1 MQRRP
6 WFEIH
11 DHPLFPGFLRDLVT
25 DALEAMWNTQGIYRP
40 VARRLE
46 HAVAESGAQRVID
59 LCSGSGGPWL
69 RFSQDFGRNEGAVPT
84 VLLTDKYPNRRALEP
99 IPDSAEQTIFF
110 YPESVDAMRIP
121 PELSGFRTMFSTFHH
136 FAPSEAR
143 AILRDAYDQRQGIA
157 IFEAAKCCPRTLA
170 AVFAV
175 PLISLRLAPR
185 VRPFL
190 WRRLFWT
197 YCLPAIPFVLW
208 ADGILSCLRSYSQ
221 ADLKELISGME
232 SDDYRWEIGEEYGG
246 SVPISFLV
254 GSPLQSVDRTH
265 EEPVETQSPPGRD
278 QAAQC
283 VSGSAIAE
291 AVFRR

>member
-25 DALEAMWNTQGIYRP
+25 DALEAMWNTQGVYSP
-40 VARRLE
+40 VAPRLE
-46 HAVAESGAQRVID
+46 RAVAESGARRVID

-69 RFSQDFGRNEGAVPT
+69 RFSRDFGLDKGTAPV

-99 IPDSAEQTIFF
+99 IRARTEQKILF

-121 PELSGFRTMFSTFHH
+121 PELAGFRTMFSTFHH
-136 FAPSEAR
+136 FAPDEAR
-143 AILRDAYDQRQGIA
+143 AILLNAFDQRQGIA
-157 IFEAAKCCPRTLA
+157 IFEAAKCSPRTLA

-185 VRPFL
+185 IRPFL

-197 YCLPAIPFVLW
+197 YCVPGIPFVLW
-208 ADGILSCLRSYSQ
+208 VDGVLSCLRSYSQ

-232 SDDYRWEIGEEYGG
+232 SDDYRWEIGEEHGG
-246 SVPISFLV
+246 RVPISFLV
-254 GSPLQSVDRTH
+254 GCPQRSVDRTNKDLA
-265 EEPVETQSPPGRD
+265 EMQSPPGRNH
-278 QAAQC
+278 AGPCA
-283 VSGSAIAE
+283 SGSAIAE